1 MTQPELNIVTRRSPW
16 ASAAGFTLV
25 ESMVALV
32 VLSIGVIGT
41 IGMCEWAE
49 RGLQRGALT
58 TTALALV
65 ESRLEAKR
73 SLPWEQL
80 LVDDLDQ
87 DGTLESSMRD
97 DGLQDDV
104 TNSDGIFTASLT
116 RSNIRLVWTVEL
128 NRGTQPAM
136 ASLAMIEARAIFRTI
151 GGQEKEV
158 RLRTIRANP
167 HYVGVQALS

>member
-1 MTQPELNIVTRRSPW
+1 MKQHSAGVTAGQSRLIDVS
-16 ASAAGFTLV
+16 GFTLV

-41 IGMCEWAE
+41 IGTFEWAE

-58 TTALALV
+58 TTALALA

-73 SLPWEQL
+73 SLSWEHL
-80 LVDDLDQ
+80 LLDDLDQ
-87 DGTLESSMRD
+87 DGTLESSMHD
-97 DGLQDDV
+97 DGLQDDA
-104 TNSDGIFTASLT
+104 TNGDGVFTASLI
-116 RSNIRLVWTVEL
+116 RPNIRLIWTVEF
-128 NRGTQPAM
+128 NRGRQSSA
-136 ASLAMIEARAIFRTI
+136 ASLATIEARAIFRTM

-167 HYVGVQALS
+167 HYAGLPALS

>member
-1 MTQPELNIVTRRSPW
+1 MTQSGVSFVTRRSPW

-73 SLPWEQL
+73 SVSWERL
-80 LVDDLDQ
+80 LMDDLDQ
-87 DGTLESSMRD
+87 DGIVESVMRD
-97 DGLQDDV
+97 DGMQDDQ
-104 TNSDGIFTASLT
+104 TNGDGIFTASVMQ
-116 RSNIRLVWTVEL
+116 SHIRLVWTVEL
-128 NRGTQPAM
+128 NRGHQPAE
-136 ASLAMIEARAIFRTI
+136 ASLATIEARAIFRTM
-151 GGQEKEV
+151 GGQEKEIRV
-158 RLRTIRANP
+158 RTIRANP
-167 HYVGVQALS
+167 RYVGLPVLS

>member
-1 MTQPELNIVTRRSPW
+1 MKEHG
-16 ASAAGFTLV
+16 AGAAVSQFRLIDGSGFTLV

-41 IGMCEWAE
+41 IGMFEWAE

-58 TTALALV
+58 TTALALA

-73 SLPWEQL
+73 SLSWEHL
-80 LVDDLDQ
+80 LLDDLDQ

-97 DGLQDDV
+97 DGLQDDL
-104 TNSDGIFTASLT
+104 TNGDGVFTASLT
-116 RSNIRLVWTVEL
+116 QSNIRLVWTVEL
-128 NRGTQPAM
+128 NRGRQPAA
-136 ASLAMIEARAIFRTI
+136 ASLATIEARAIFRTM
-151 GGQEKEV
+151 GGEEREV

-167 HYVGVQALS
+167 HYVGLPALL

>member
-1 MTQPELNIVTRRSPW
+1 MTQQAGNRALGDSRLISR
-16 ASAAGFTLV
+16 AGFTLV
-25 ESMVALV
+25 EAMVALV

-41 IGMCEWAE
+41 IGMFEWAE
-49 RGLQRGALT
+49 HGLQRGSLIT
-58 TTALALV
+58 SALALA

-80 LVDDLDQ
+80 LVDDLDE

-104 TNSDGIFTASLT
+104 TNSDGIFTGSLV

-128 NRGTQPAM
+128 NRGSLPAN
-136 ASLAMIEARAIFRTI
+136 ASLATIEARAIFRTK

-158 RLRTIRANP
+158 RIRTIRANP
-167 HYVGVQALS
+167 HYVGMQALS

>member
-1 MTQPELNIVTRRSPW
+1 MKQHDAGVTARQSRLID
-16 ASAAGFTLV
+16 ASGFTLV

-41 IGMCEWAE
+41 IGMFEWAE

-58 TTALALV
+58 TTALALA

-73 SLPWEQL
+73 SLSWEQL

-87 DGTLESSMRD
+87 DGTLESSMHD

-104 TNSDGIFTASLT
+104 VNGDGIFTASLT
-116 RSNIRLVWTVEL
+116 QSNIRLVWTVEL
-128 NRGTQPAM
+128 NRGGHPAA
-136 ASLAMIEARAIFRTI
+136 ASLATIEARAIFRTM
-151 GGQEKEV
+151 GGREKEV

-167 HYVGVQALS
+167 HYAGLRALS

>member
-1 MTQPELNIVTRRSPW
+1 MTGQ
-16 ASAAGFTLV
+16 ASRLANPAGFTLV

-41 IGMCEWAE
+41 IGMFDWAE

-58 TTALALV
+58 TAALALA
-65 ESRLEAKR
+65 ESRVEAKR

-97 DGLQDDV
+97 DGLQDDMA
-104 TNSDGIFTASLT
+104 NGDGIFTASLT

-128 NRGTQPAM
+128 NRGNQPAA
-136 ASLAMIEARAIFRTI
+136 ASLATIEARAIFRTI

-158 RLRTIRANP
+158 RVRTIRANP
-167 HYVGVQALS
+167 RYVGLPALS

>member
-1 MTQPELNIVTRRSPW
+1 MTHHPANVLRQPSRLVDT
-16 ASAAGFTLV
+16 AGFTLV

-41 IGMCEWAE
+41 IGMFEWAE

-58 TTALALV
+58 TTALALA

-80 LVDDLDQ
+80 LMDDLDQ
-87 DGTLESSMRD
+87 NGILESSMRD
-97 DGLQDDV
+97 DGLEDDAMS
-104 TNSDGIFTASLT
+104 SDGIFTASH
-116 RSNIRLVWTVEL
+116 RQSNIRLVWTVEL

-136 ASLAMIEARAIFRTI
+136 ASLATIEARAIFRTMR
-151 GGQEKEV
+151 GQEKEIRV
-158 RLRTIRANP
+158 RTIRANP
-167 HYVGVQALS
+167 HYVGLPALS

>member
-1 MTQPELNIVTRRSPW
+1 MTQYAVGVEGRPPSMAHAT
-16 ASAAGFTLV
+16 GFTLV

-32 VLSIGVIGT
+32 VLSIGVMGT
-41 IGMCEWAE
+41 IGMFEWAE

-58 TTALALV
+58 TTALALA

-116 RSNIRLVWTVEL
+116 RSNIRLVWTVEF
-128 NRGTQPAM
+128 NRGSQPAM
-136 ASLAMIEARAIFRTI
+136 ASLANIEARAVFRTI

-167 HYVGVQALS
+167 HYVGLPGLL